1 MAKSYKPMPP
11 VPEPLKERYRVVAE
25 VLSGAIT
32 VSEGA
37 RRLGLSR
44 NRFQSVMH
52 RGLEALIESLHGEP
66 GRPAMPESERRLREE
81 VRRLERENERLR
93 KRAATTERVLGLA
106 RGLLRGRMERGTR
119 NPKRRADAEDE

>member
-1 MAKSYKPMPP
+1 MAKNYKPMPQ
-11 VPEPLKERYRVVAE
+11 VPEPVKERYRTVTE

-52 RGLEALIESLHGEP
+52 RGLEALIQSLHGEP

-81 VRRLERENERLR
+81 MLALQRENERLR
-93 KRAATTERVLGLA
+93 KRAETTERVLGLA
-106 RGLLRGRMERGTR
+106 RGLLRGRMERGMRT
-119 NPKRRADAEDE
+119 PRRRDDAEDE